1 MILTTV
7 HEMIEFLQ
15 TLDPNLSILKS
26 DMLGTGY
33 NPVVI
38 RDPVVY
44 GVKIN
49 PDPKSDCLYLDC
61 PKGDNGFPAVV
72 L

>member
-1 MILTTV
+1 MTLNTV
-7 HEMIEFLQ
+7 RELIEFLQ

-26 DMLGTGY
+26 DMQGAGY
-33 NPVVI
+33 NPI
-38 RDPVVY
+38 TMIEPVVY

-49 PDPKSDCLYLDC
+49 PDPKHDCLYIDC
-61 PKGDNGFPAVV
+61 PKGDNGFPALV